1 MAGPMGSGVA
11 VGLASADQGNKQG
24 GGLNVF
30 NIFPL
35 MLIPVLIYVVI
46 AFTTAIAGG
55 DASAFIGSMTEFQ
68 SGLCQ
73 GMANAGPDA
82 AACRV
87 GALHGTLVSVPLP
100 SGNWAISTGDIIL
113 IVSLLFLFVEMIKSA
128 GSGTS
133 TLLNHGLSV
142 ATFLICLLLFLLVG
156 VFATSVFFLLTL
168 MTLVDVVAGFTI
180 TAIAARRDLG
190 T

>member
-1 MAGPMGSGVA
+1 MAGPTGSGVA
-11 VGLASADQGNKQG
+11 VGMASADQGQNKQG

-35 MLIPVLIYVVI
+35 MLIPVLIYVIVALI
-46 AFTTAIAGG
+46 TGMGETAAFV
-55 DASAFIGSMTEFQ
+55 GSMADFQ
-68 SGLCQ
+68 NGACV
-73 GMANAGPDA
+73 GGEI
-82 AACRV
+82 CRV
-87 GALHGTLVSVPLP
+87 GALHGTLVSIPLP
-100 SGNWAISTGDIIL
+100 SGEWTISTGDILLMVGL
-113 IVSLLFLFVEMIKSA
+113 IALFIEMIKSA

-142 ATFLICLLLFLLVG
+142 ATFLVCLLLFLLVG
-156 VFATSVFFLLTL
+156 VFGTSVFFLLTL
-168 MTLVDVVAGFTI
+168 MTLIDVVGGFTI

>member
-1 MAGPMGSGVA
+1 MAGPTGSGVA
-11 VGLASADQGNKQG
+11 VGLASADQAQNRQG

-46 AFTTAIAGG
+46 GLITGMG
-55 DASAFIGSMTEFQ
+55 DVSGFIGTMNDFQ
-68 SGLCQ
+68 SGLCE
-73 GMANAGPDA
+73 GMLNAGPEA
-82 AACRV
+82 GACRV

-100 SGNWAISTGDIIL
+100 SGVWTISTGDVIL
-113 IVSLLFLFVEMIKSA
+113 MVGLIFLFIEMIKSA
-128 GSGTS
+128 GSGTA

-156 VFATSVFFLLTL
+156 VFGTSVFFLLTL
-168 MTLVDVVAGFTI
+168 MTLIDVVAGFSI

>member
-1 MAGPMGSGVA
+1 MAGPTGSGVA
-11 VGLASADQGNKQG
+11 VGLASADQGQKQG

-35 MLIPVLIYVVI
+35 MLIPVLIYTVVALI
-46 AFTTAIAGG
+46 TGMAGG
-55 DASAFIGSMTEFQ
+55 DASAFVGAMADFQ
-68 SGLCQ
+68 NGACV
-73 GMANAGPDA
+73 GGEI
-82 AACRV
+82 CRV
-87 GALHGTLVSVPLP
+87 GALHGTLVSIPLP
-100 SGNWAISTGDIIL
+100 SGEWTISTGDILLMVGL
-113 IVSLLFLFVEMIKSA
+113 IALFVEMIKSA

-142 ATFLICLLLFLLVG
+142 ATFLVCLLLFLLVG
-156 VFATSVFFLLTL
+156 VFGTSVFFLLTL
-168 MTLVDVVAGFTI
+168 MTLIDVVAGFSI

>member
-1 MAGPMGSGVA
+1 MAGPIGSGVA
-11 VGLASADQGNKQG
+11 VGLASADQGNQQG

-35 MLIPVLIYVVI
+35 MLIPVLIYVVT
-46 AFTTAIAGG
+46 AFTTAMAGG
-55 DASAFIGSMTEFQ
+55 DASAFIGTMTDFQ

-87 GALHGTLVSVPLP
+87 GALHGTLVSIPLP
-100 SGNWAISTGDIIL
+100 SGNWTISTGDIIL
-113 IVSLLFLFVEMIKSA
+113 MVGLVFLFVEMIKSA
-128 GSGTS
+128 GSGTA

-156 VFATSVFFLLTL
+156 VFGTSVFFLLTL
-168 MTLVDVVAGFTI
+168 MTLIDVVAGFTI